1 MSRRTILKLLQ
12 ENEGQF
18 VSGERISEEMGI
30 TRAAIW
36 KSIDALRKEGYEIES
51 KTKLGYRLLASPDKA
66 TAENV
71 GARISTEIVGRS
83 IVYFESIDSTN
94 NYAKQAA
101 LQGGEDG
108 LVVIANEQT
117 GGRGRSGRSFQSP
130 PDKGLYLTA
139 LLCPKAAPAEVLSV
153 TALAAVAVCNAVER
167 TCGVRPGIKWTNDLI
182 LNGKKLTGILTEMGV
197 EGESGALQYVV
208 IGIGV
213 NANHEK
219 SDFSDEVAEMA
230 TSLRME
236 LGHPVSRA
244 ALAAALI
251 EELDALYA
259 CLGGDLSG
267 YLEQYREDCVTL
279 GKQVRILGSGA
290 ERTGE
295 AVGIDDSFGLIVRRE
310 DGTLETIRSGEV
322 SVRGLY
328 GYV

>member
-1 MSRRTILKLLQ
+1 MSRRIILKLLQ

-36 KSIDALRKEGYEIES
+36 KSVDALRREGYEIES
-51 KTKLGYRLLASPDKA
+51 KTKLGYRLVATPDRA

-71 GARISTEIVGRS
+71 GARISTKVVGRS
-83 IVYFESIDSTN
+83 IVYLERIDSTN

-101 LQGGEDG
+101 LHGGEDG

-130 PDKGLYLTA
+130 PDKGLYLTT
-139 LLCPKAAPAEVLSV
+139 LLRPKAAPAEVLSV

-208 IGIGV
+208 VGIGI
-213 NANHEK
+213 NANHER
-219 SDFSDEVAEMA
+219 SDFSGEVADMA

-236 LGHPVSRA
+236 LGRPVNRA

-259 CLGGDLSG
+259 CLGGDLSD
-267 YLEQYREDCVTL
+267 YLEQYRTDCVTL

-310 DGTLETIRSGEV
+310 DGALETIRSGEV

>member
-1 MSRRTILKLLQ
+1 MSRRIILKLLQ

-36 KSIDALRKEGYEIES
+36 KSVDALRREGYEIES
-51 KTKLGYRLLASPDKA
+51 KTKLGYRLVATPDRA

-71 GARISTEIVGRS
+71 GARISTKVVGRS
-83 IVYFESIDSTN
+83 IVYLERIDSTN

-101 LQGGEDG
+101 LHGGEDG

-130 PDKGLYLTA
+130 PDKGLYLTT
-139 LLCPKAAPAEVLSV
+139 LLRPKAAPAEVLSV

-208 IGIGV
+208 VGIGI
-213 NANHEK
+213 NANHER
-219 SDFSDEVAEMA
+219 SDFSGEVAEIA

-236 LGHPVSRA
+236 LGRPVNRA

-259 CLGGDLSG
+259 CLGGDLSD
-267 YLEQYREDCVTL
+267 YLEQYRTDCVTL

-310 DGTLETIRSGEV
+310 DGALETIRSGEV

>member
-71 GARISTEIVGRS
+71 GARISTKIVGRS

-139 LLCPKAAPAEVLSV
+139 LLRPKAAPAEVLSV

-213 NANHEK
+213 NANHER

-267 YLEQYREDCVTL
+267 YLEQYRADCVTL

>member
-1 MSRRTILKLLQ
+1 MSRRIILKLLQ

-36 KSIDALRKEGYEIES
+36 KSVDALRREGYEIES
-51 KTKLGYRLLASPDKA
+51 KTKLGYRLVATPDRA
-66 TAENV
+66 TADNV
-71 GARISTEIVGRS
+71 GARISTKVVGRS
-83 IVYFESIDSTN
+83 IVYLERIDSTN

-101 LQGGEDG
+101 LHGGEDG

-130 PDKGLYLTA
+130 PDKGLYLTT
-139 LLCPKAAPAEVLSV
+139 LLRPKAAPAEVLSV

-208 IGIGV
+208 VGIGI
-213 NANHEK
+213 NANHER
-219 SDFSDEVAEMA
+219 SDFSGEVADMA

-236 LGHPVSRA
+236 LGRPVNRA

-259 CLGGDLSG
+259 CLGGDLSD
-267 YLEQYREDCVTL
+267 YLEQYRTDCVTL

-310 DGTLETIRSGEV
+310 DGALETIRSGEV

>member
-12 ENEGQF
+12 ENEGHF

-51 KTKLGYRLLASPDKA
+51 KTKLGYRLVASPDKA

-71 GARISTEIVGRS
+71 GARISTKVVGRS
-83 IVYFESIDSTN
+83 IAYFERIDSTN

-139 LLCPKAAPAEVLSV
+139 LLRPAAAPAEVLSV

-182 LNGKKLTGILTEMGV
+182 LNEKKLTGILTEMGV

-236 LGHPVSRA
+236 LGHPISRA

-267 YLEQYREDCVTL
+267 YLEQYRTDCVTL